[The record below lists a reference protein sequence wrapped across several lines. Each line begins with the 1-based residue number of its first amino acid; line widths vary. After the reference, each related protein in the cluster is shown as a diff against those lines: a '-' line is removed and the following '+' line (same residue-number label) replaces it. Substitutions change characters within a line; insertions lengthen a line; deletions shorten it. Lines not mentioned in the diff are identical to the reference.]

1 MKNTFAILLCLVFA
15 LGVQAQEEQ
24 RVDISNFED
33 EQDWSYQGGNISTSS
48 IIPEPLETGV
58 NAQEGSHALMVQY
71 DNYIEG
77 PWAWAQLNFPDGPRD
92 LSGLT
97 ELHMWVYFSDDS
109 AGPIE
114 IQLTLSDASTGKDYN
129 LGTQAATDYAQWS
142 ELVWQIDPVTSP
154 KLTNITHFGGF
165 IAPGSTDAFGT
176 VYIDNVYAVRP
187 AGVPE
192 LEGVVI
198 YSFEEADPALNNQ
211 PAGWERP
218 VNDSP
223 DVLDARIGSGAVE
236 PTHGEKYGVLTMS
249 SQWRINTRAMNPLQV
264 FDRWEEVRFIAID
277 VHPTSAVSGA
287 SWAQL
292 GLVLQLGWEDATEDH
307 SWHDMGLQ
315 AIENIDDGW
324 GTRIWEVDM
333 TPYTPAFQVG
343 EPDGPASSWFLI
355 ALITQG
361 DAVVEGQEIFIDNI
375 RVFVPKQDTSVADW
389 TLF

>member
-48 IIPEPLETGV
+48 VIPEPLETGV

-165 IAPGSTDAFGT
+165 IAPAQ
-176 VYIDNVYAVRP
+176 RMLL
-187 AGVPE
+187 VPS
-192 LEGVVI
+192 I
-198 YSFEEADPALNNQ
+198 
-211 PAGWERP
+211 
-218 VNDSP
+218 
-223 DVLDARIGSGAVE
+223 
-236 PTHGEKYGVLTMS
+236 LTMS
-249 SQWRINTRAMNPLQV
+249 MPSVLPVCRNWREWLYTVSRKRTRLSITSQQDGN
-264 FDRWEEVRFIAID
+264 VR
-277 VHPTSAVSGA
+277 
-287 SWAQL
+287 
-292 GLVLQLGWEDATEDH
+292 
-307 SWHDMGLQ
+307 
-315 AIENIDDGW
+315 
-324 GTRIWEVDM
+324 
-333 TPYTPAFQVG
+333 
-343 EPDGPASSWFLI
+343 
-355 ALITQG
+355 
-361 DAVVEGQEIFIDNI
+361 
-375 RVFVPKQDTSVADW
+375 
-389 TLF
+389 